1 VNGVSVETIIAV
13 AAAAASAL
21 CVVASV
27 LILVRVRGRARILE
41 TEIERGKREFDAVV
55 EHEVSLR
62 TEELEATLARLRAEA
77 LSELAAEERRIA
89 DERRREVA
97 DREREATAQLGHQ
110 LVTAQQ
116 AVEQR
121 LSQWASDVDKLQE
134 GLAAEIE
141 RIEAR
146 QRHLMTEVESRI
158 GRDAESLNGE
168 IDQQKQLLARLR
180 EELSKAALEA
190 SQAATAEVEAHAAER
205 RRALHEVSDR
215 LRRREVDL
223 RDLIDREGSEAT
235 SRIQIALG
243 DIERRQVEQLQRV
256 VDRAAA
262 RYSEAAQQQFDTTIR
277 SAREE
282 AARRLSRELDLAVE
296 RFAREAEAVLT
307 ERLNQTG
314 DAAAARVEERLS
326 RLRGNLERRRDDA
339 LRSLEER
346 AHAVETSLRDRLREI
361 ASDAE
366 AERAVIET
374 RLLEL
379 ARRIEEQAARL

>member
-1 VNGVSVETIIAV
+1 VKGVSVETIVAV
-13 AAAAASAL
+13 AAAAVAAL
-21 CVVASV
+21 CLMGSA
-27 LILVRVRGRARILE
+27 LILVRVRSLSHMLE

-55 EHEVSLR
+55 AHEVSVR
-62 TEELEATLARLRAEA
+62 TEELESMLARLRADA

-97 DREREATAQLGHQ
+97 ERERDATARLGQQ
-110 LVTAQQ
+110 LVAAQQ

-121 LSQWASDVDKLQE
+121 LTEWASDVEKLQE
-134 GLAAEIE
+134 GLAAELE

-158 GRDAESLNGE
+158 GRDAEALNGE

-180 EELSKAALEA
+180 EELSKAANEA
-190 SQAATAEVEAHAAER
+190 SQAAAAEVEAHAAER

-215 LRRREVDL
+215 LRRREADL
-223 RDLIDREGSEAT
+223 RDLIDREGSDAAQ
-235 SRIQIALG
+235 RIQIALG

-277 SAREE
+277 TAREE

-296 RFAREAEAVLT
+296 RFTREAEAVLT
-307 ERLNQTG
+307 ERLNQAG

-326 RLRGNLERRRDDA
+326 RLRSNLERQRDDA

-346 AHAVETSLRDRLREI
+346 AHTVEASLRDRLREI

-379 ARRIEEQAARL
+379 TRRIEEQAART